1 MRELFPLLSCKSPF
15 KELWCWIYIR
25 VLLVLWLIIIDP
37 TELGDS
43 YTHLVDLVAALAP
56 PLLALQ
62 VHALRRGHCV
72 RKPFKGSLES
82 IMWTISR

>member
-15 KELWCWIYIR
+15 KELWCWIHIQI
-25 VLLVLWLIIIDP
+25 LLVLWLIIIDP

-62 VHALRRGHCV
+62 VHAGIVSERVAGV
-72 RKPFKGSLES
+72 
-82 IMWTISR
+82 